1 MDTSTLNAAD
11 STTTR
16 GRIGADRAAGLR
28 RTGLATALFTAPAG
42 LLIVNT
48 TYAWVTRN
56 GGSDSTGADILA
68 LAAAHPSVYR
78 YGTLVALIASLLM
91 APAAL
96 GTIRL
101 IGDRSARLGFIGG
114 TLVAAGY
121 ICYFAVNLTNF
132 TVLAMAKR
140 GGPLADY
147 AAVVDASRSEPA
159 GIWVFL
165 LFVVGNLIGTFL
177 LGLALLRSH
186 AVPAWAAVGVLA
198 WPPLHVIGLVLGT
211 EWPEV
216 AGALVQAIGFAVV
229 GARLLRRD
237 R

>member
-1 MDTSTLNAAD
+1 MSTGTVNRTDPAVLG
-11 STTTR
+11 SPTR
-16 GRIGADRAAGLR
+16 RAAGLR

-48 TYAWVTRN
+48 TYAWVTRD
-56 GGSDSTGADILA
+56 GGSDSTGADALA
-68 LAAAHPSVYR
+68 LAAAHPSAFR

-91 APAAL
+91 VAAAL
-96 GTIRL
+96 GTVRL
-101 IGDRSARLGFIGG
+101 IGDRAARLGFVGG

-121 ICYFAVNLTNF
+121 ICYLAVNLSTF
-132 TVLAMAKR
+132 TVLAMAER

-147 AAVVDASRSEPA
+147 AAVLDASQSEPA
-159 GIWVFL
+159 GTWVFL

-177 LGLALLRSH
+177 LGLALLRSRV
-186 AVPAWAAVGVLA
+186 VPVWAAAGILA
-198 WPPLHVIGLVLGT
+198 WPPLHVLGLAIGT

-216 AGALVQAIGFAVV
+216 AGALVQAIGFGVV
-229 GARLLRRD
+229 GVRLLRRD